1 MSGHILSVSYD
12 WSLLVTR
19 DLVLRKAGY
28 TVTSA
33 LGFDDAMRLCREI
46 KYDLAIIG
54 HSMPLED
61 QQALLEEV
69 RKSSGAPVLYLFRSS
84 DGVLEGADYTLDAM
98 EGPDALVR
106 AVNEVLVRRR
116 RAKSA

>member
-1 MSGHILSVSYD
+1 MTGHILSVSYD

-33 LGFDDAMRLCREI
+33 LGFVDAICLCRES

-54 HSMPLED
+54 HSIPLPD

-69 RKSSGAPVLYLFRSS
+69 RNSCSAPVLSLFRSS
-84 DGVLEGADYTLDAM
+84 DGALKGADYDLDAM
-98 EGPDALVR
+98 EGPDALVS
-106 AVNEVLVRRR
+106 AVNKVMARRM

>member
-1 MSGHILSVSYD
+1 MAGHVLSISYD

-33 LGFDDAMRLCREI
+33 LGFVDAIRLCRGIE
-46 KYDLAIIG
+46 YDLAIIG
-54 HSMPLED
+54 HSIPQRD
-61 QQALLEEV
+61 QEALLEEI
-69 RKSSGAPVLYLFRSS
+69 RKSSRAPVLSVFRSS
-84 DGVLEGADYTLDAM
+84 DGALEGADYDVEGM
-98 EGPDALVR
+98 EGPDALIS
-106 AVNEVLVRRR
+106 AVDKLISRRL

>member
-33 LGFDDAMRLCREI
+33 LGFDDAIRLCTEI
-46 KYDLAIIG
+46 TFDLVIIG
-54 HSMPLED
+54 HSMPLGD
-61 QQALLEEV
+61 QQALLDEV
-69 RKSSGAPVLYLFRSS
+69 RKCSGAPVLSLFRSS
-84 DGVLEGADYTLDAM
+84 DGALEGADYTLDAM
-98 EGPDALVR
+98 EGPDALVH
-106 AVNEVLVRRR
+106 AVNKVLGRRI